1 MQNRKRDHTNYEI
14 TSFVTP
20 TFARHSW
27 QLKTANPR
35 LVKAAVSLGL
45 SSNVNKES
53 IN

>member
-1 MQNRKRDHTNYEI
+1 MFSIMEYKHQMD
-14 TSFVTP
+14 
-20 TFARHSW
+20 
-27 QLKTANPR
+27 